1 MFDYAELGFKSIEKA
16 EKFING
22 ANQLWYLWIRS
33 EDTITMYFFA
43 DIIEKLYKEKYITK
57 NDLYELSEQEI
68 INIIK
73 NCPDKK
79 LSNLFKEFMKCNTF
93 VDCEEYR
100 KDKFIVE
107 GIKMLEEAINENAS
121 IDLIV
126 IREGMDLSNLISNV
140 IPKNNIDS
148 GMKSKNIIDAI
159 SKIKSITVTEKVFDT
174 LTDVVS
180 PQGVLA
186 VINKRGIINQATE
199 NNNASEIGDKIKET
213 ENVKIDT
220 TADYIL
226 ALDGI
231 QDPGNLG
238 TIIRTADSANLKQ
251 IIVSKNTVDAYSP
264 KVIRS
269 TMGAIY
275 RVNIIG
281 VENLEVILKNLQKD
295 GFKVVVTSLD
305 TNNSIYDISYNKSIV
320 VIGNEANGVSKEV
333 QELADERVKIP
344 MLGKTESLN
353 AAVATGIMIYE
364 YVRRKNET
372 SSTKS

>member
-1 MFDYAELGFKSIEKA
+1 MIISSKDNEIVKE
-16 EKFING
+16 
-22 ANQLWYLWIRS
+22 IR
-33 EDTITMYFFA
+33 
-43 DIIEKLYKEKYITK
+43 KLKEKK
-57 NDLYELSEQEI
+57 
-68 INIIK
+68 
-73 NCPDKK
+73 
-79 LSNLFKEFMKCNTF
+79 
-93 VDCEEYR
+93 YR

-107 GIKMLEEAINENAS
+107 GIKMFEEAINENAS

-140 IPKNNIDS
+140 LYKNDADS
-148 GMKSKNIIDAI
+148 GVKSKNIIDAI

-186 VINKRGIINQATE
+186 VINKRENGIINQATE

-220 TADYIL
+220 TTDYIL

-275 RVNIIG
+275 RVNIIE
-281 VENLEVILKNLQKD
+281 VENLEWTLKDLQKD

-333 QELADERVKIP
+333 QELANERVKIP

-353 AAVATGIMIYE
+353 ASVATGIMIYE
-364 YVRRKNET
+364 YVRKILKNN
-372 SSTKS
+372 

>member
-1 MFDYAELGFKSIEKA
+1 MIISSKDNEIVKE
-16 EKFING
+16 
-22 ANQLWYLWIRS
+22 IR
-33 EDTITMYFFA
+33 
-43 DIIEKLYKEKYITK
+43 KLKEKK
-57 NDLYELSEQEI
+57 
-68 INIIK
+68 
-73 NCPDKK
+73 
-79 LSNLFKEFMKCNTF
+79 
-93 VDCEEYR
+93 YR

-121 IDLIV
+121 IELIA
-126 IREGMDLSNLISNV
+126 IREGIDLNSTISNV
-140 IPKNNIDS
+140 LPKNNAES
-148 GMKSKNIIDAI
+148 RVKSKNVLEAI
-159 SKIKSITVTEKVFDT
+159 SKIKTITVTEKVFDT

-186 VINKRGIINQATE
+186 VINKKDGIIKQVTE
-199 NNNASEIGDKIKET
+199 NSNASEIGDKIKET
-213 ENVKIDT
+213 ENSKIDT
-220 TADYIL
+220 TEDYIL

-275 RVNIIG
+275 RVHIIE
-281 VENLEVILKNLQKD
+281 VENLEVILKDLQKG

-305 TNNSIYDISYNKSIV
+305 TKNSIYDISYNKSIV

-333 QELADERVKIP
+333 QELANEKVKIP

-372 SSTKS
+372 NSTKS

>member
-1 MFDYAELGFKSIEKA
+1 MIISSKDNEMVKE
-16 EKFING
+16 
-22 ANQLWYLWIRS
+22 IR
-33 EDTITMYFFA
+33 
-43 DIIEKLYKEKYITK
+43 KLKEKK
-57 NDLYELSEQEI
+57 
-68 INIIK
+68 
-73 NCPDKK
+73 
-79 LSNLFKEFMKCNTF
+79 
-93 VDCEEYR
+93 YR

-126 IREGMDLSNLISNV
+126 IREGMDLRSVISNV
-140 IPKNNIDS
+140 LPKNNADS
-148 GMKSKNIIDAI
+148 GMKSKNVLDVI
-159 SKIKSITVTEKVFDT
+159 SKIKNITVTEKVFDT

-180 PQGVLA
+180 QQGVLA
-186 VINKRGIINQATE
+186 VINKKDDIIKQATE
-199 NNNASEIGDKIKET
+199 KNNVSKIGDKIKET
-213 ENVKIDT
+213 ENSKIDT

-238 TIIRTADSANLKQ
+238 TIIRTADPANLKQ

-275 RVNIIG
+275 RVNIIE
-281 VENLEVILKNLQKD
+281 VENLEVTLKDLQKD

-333 QELADERVKIP
+333 QELANEKVKIP

-364 YVRRKNET
+364 YVRKILKNNWLCW
-372 SSTKS
+372 KIIV